1 MKSSLIGMLAAAAL
15 IYGPV
20 RAAEIEGVK
29 IPDRVTLGKAD
40 LVLNGAGV
48 RTRAFFRVYVG
59 ALYLMQKSNSAQ
71 AVFSDA
77 GAKRIAMHMLRDLT
91 AEQLFSA
98 LNDGLKANHAPGEL
112 AKLEQQV
119 KQLEAIF
126 NAVKAAKTGDVILL
140 DYVPEAGT
148 RVTVNADGKGTIPGE
163 DFNRALLRVWLGD
176 QPADGALKK
185 AMLGGS

>member
-1 MKSSLIGMLAAAAL
+1 MGLIAGVWLAAS
-15 IYGPV
+15 PTF
-20 RAAEIEGVK
+20 AAEVEGIK
-29 IPDRVTLGKAD
+29 IPDRVALDKAD

-48 RTRAFFRVYVG
+48 RTRVFFRVYVG
-59 ALYLMQKSNSAQ
+59 ALYLTQKSNSAQ
-71 AVFSDA
+71 AILSDT

-112 AKLEQQV
+112 AKLEPQV

-126 NAVKAAKTGDVILL
+126 SAVKAAKTGDVILL
-140 DYVPEAGT
+140 DYVPGAGT

-163 DFNRALLRVWLGD
+163 DFNRALIRIWLGD